1 MANSNLRTLG
11 PLEAK
16 VVLSL
21 REHSRE
27 VVDVSDIRTLAGPG
41 SATRNV
47 VQQLIRKGWLSR
59 VRRGRYILLP
69 PEHGPDNLGENNV
82 LALATAAVTPSYAGW
97 WSAASFH
104 GFTTQ
109 IPLTAFIAVTRKM
122 LDRELEG
129 SAVRFVHLS
138 NSKFFGAQLYS
149 VYGRQVPIS
158 LPVKTLID
166 CLDRPALAGGVTEVV
181 RVADRAL
188 ASVPGNEAV
197 ETAIRFGSKS
207 VMQRLGA
214 ISDLVDRPLPDPA
227 RQRLRA
233 AIPKSAR
240 SRFGRGRPLQDDI
253 GYVAAWGLFIDARRE
268 EVLAEVPPA
277 KSRK

>member
-1 MANSNLRTLG
+1 MIQPNLRTLG

-21 REHSRE
+21 RERGRE
-27 VVDVSDIRTLAGPG
+27 AVEVSDIRTLAGPG

-47 VQQLIRKGWLSR
+47 VQQLVRKGWLSR
-59 VRRGRYILLP
+59 VRRGRYVFLP

-82 LALATAAVTPSYAGW
+82 LALATAAVTPSYVGW

-109 IPLTAFIAVTRKM
+109 IPLTAFIAVMGR
-122 LDRELEG
+122 LAPRELEG
-129 SAVRFVHLS
+129 STVRFVHLS
-138 NSKFFGAQLYS
+138 KPKFFGSQLYPL
-149 VYGRQVPIS
+149 YARQVPIS
-158 LPVKTLID
+158 SPAKTLID

-188 ASVPGNEAV
+188 AKISTEEAV

-214 ISDLVDRPLPDPA
+214 ICDLVDRPLPDPA
-227 RQRLRA
+227 RQHLRA

-240 SRFGRGRPLQDDI
+240 SRFGRGYPLEGDI
-253 GYVAAWGLFIDARRE
+253 GYVAAWGLFIDARRDAL
-268 EVLAEVPPA
+268 LAEVPRT
-277 KSRK
+277 KSHP

>member
-1 MANSNLRTLG
+1 MNQPNLRTLG

-21 REHSRE
+21 RERGRE
-27 VVDVSDIRTLAGPG
+27 AVDVSDIRTLTGPG

-47 VQQLIRKGWLSR
+47 VQQLIRKGWLAR
-59 VRRGRYILLP
+59 VRRGRYLLLP

-82 LALATAAVTPSYAGW
+82 LALATAAVTPSYVGW

-109 IPLTAFIAVTRKM
+109 VPLTAFIAVTGKM
-122 LDRELEG
+122 AERELEG
-129 SAVRFVHLS
+129 STVRFVHLS
-138 NSKFFGAQLYS
+138 KPRFFGSQLYPL
-149 VYGRQVPIS
+149 YGRQVPIAS
-158 LPVKTLID
+158 PAKTLID

-181 RVADRAL
+181 RIADRAL
-188 ASVPGNEAV
+188 ATISAEEAV

-214 ISDLVDRPLPDPA
+214 LCDLVDRPLPDPA
-227 RQRLRA
+227 RQHLRA
-233 AIPKSAR
+233 TIPKSAR
-240 SRFGRGRPLQDDI
+240 SRFGRGHPLEGDI
-253 GYVAAWGLFIDARRE
+253 GYVAAWGLFIDARRDTL
-268 EVLAEVPPA
+268 LAEVPRA
-277 KSRK
+277 KSQP

>member
-1 MANSNLRTLG
+1 MTYSNLRTLG
-11 PLEAK
+11 PLETK

-21 REHSRE
+21 RERGRE
-27 VVDVSDIRTLAGPG
+27 AVDVADIRALAGPG
-41 SATRNV
+41 TATRNV
-47 VQQLIRKGWLSR
+47 VQQLVRKGWLSR
-59 VRRGRYILLP
+59 VRRGRYVLLP

-82 LALATAAVTPSYAGW
+82 LALATAAVIPSYVGW

-109 IPLTAFIAVTRKM
+109 VPLTAFIAVTGKM
-122 LDRELEG
+122 AERELEG
-129 SAVRFVHLS
+129 SKVHFVHLS
-138 NSKFFGAQLYS
+138 KPKFFGSQVYPL
-149 VYGRQVPIS
+149 YGRQVPIS
-158 LPVKTLID
+158 SPAKTLID

-181 RVADRAL
+181 RIADRAL
-188 ASVPGNEAV
+188 AKISGDEAV

-214 ISDLVDRPLPDPA
+214 ISDIVDRPVPDPA

-240 SRFGRGRPLQDDI
+240 SRFGRGHRLDGDI
-253 GYVAAWGLFIDARRE
+253 GYVAAWGLFMDARRDQI
-268 EVLAEVPPA
+268 LAEVPRA
-277 KSRK
+277 KSQP

>member
-1 MANSNLRTLG
+1 
-11 PLEAK
+11 
-16 VVLSL
+16 
-21 REHSRE
+21 
-27 VVDVSDIRTLAGPG
+27 VDVSDIRTLAGPG

-69 PEHGPDNLGENNV
+69 AEHGPDNLGENNV

-109 IPLTAFIAVTRKM
+109 TPLTAFIAVTRKM
-122 LDRELEG
+122 SDRELEG
-129 SAVRFVHLS
+129 SAVRFVQLS

-158 LPVKTLID
+158 SPVKTLID
-166 CLDRPALAGGVTEVV
+166 CLDRPALVGGVAEVI

-268 EVLAEVPPA
+268 EILAEVPRA
-277 KSRK
+277 KNRK

>member
-1 MANSNLRTLG
+1 MVLPNLRTLG

-21 REHSRE
+21 REHGRE
-27 VVDVSDIRTLAGPG
+27 AVSVSDIRALAGPG

-59 VRRGRYILLP
+59 VRRGRYVLLP

-82 LALATAAVTPSYAGW
+82 LALATAAAASSYVGW

-109 IPLTAFIAVTRKM
+109 VPLTVFIAVTGRM
-122 LDRELEG
+122 TEREIEG
-129 SAVRFVHLS
+129 STVRFVRLPKP
-138 NSKFFGAQLYS
+138 KFFGSQLYPL
-149 VYGRQVPIS
+149 YGRQVAIS
-158 LPVKTLID
+158 NPAKTLID
-166 CLDRPALAGGVTEVV
+166 CLDRPSLAGGISETV
-181 RVADRAL
+181 RIADRAL
-188 ASVPGNEAV
+188 ANVSGDEAV
-197 ETAIRFGSKS
+197 ETAIRFNSKS

-214 ISDLVDRPLPDPA
+214 ISDLVDRPLPPPA

-240 SRFGRGRPLQDDI
+240 SRFGRGHPLEGDI
-253 GYVAAWGLFIDARRE
+253 GYVAAWGLFLDARRDE
-268 EVLAEVPPA
+268 LLAEVPRV
-277 KSRK
+277 KSQT